1 MQSIQS
7 GIVAPA
13 LPEKLKVVVYKRQ
26 GKGRL
31 VMVFVTLN
39 VNYYEILILINE
51 IKAKKYFTRRQLCT
65 TDKMKKRKTYY
76 ISYIQQS
83 SKVTMCACMDALL
96 PKRGILDN
104 NIG

>member
-1 MQSIQS
+1 M
-7 GIVAPA
+7 
-13 LPEKLKVVVYKRQ
+13 VYKRQ

-51 IKAKKYFTRRQLCT
+51 IKAKIFF

-76 ISYIQQS
+76 HISYIQQS
-83 SKVTMCACMDALL
+83 SKVTMCGCMDALL
-96 PKRGILDN
+96 PKRGIFEN